1 MNSSRFLH
9 DFTFFGYSLN
19 QFLGKKFLKLICR
32 CLRPQSS
39 HQVFYPCNEQIV
51 RGSFISK
58 ELPSPSLPWK
68 IPLFAKC
75 PKLQTKTIYLPLQT
89 HISTCMLNVFICKPP
104 KREFTPRSLF
114 CRSGNKAQPC
124 SLSALFGPP
133 ISLSAL
139 LNTSPSISVCYAKMK
154 ESSGKIKAY
163 CYGYLASDKRDNMN
177 ATVIFSRNKYVFHR
191 GNKLI

>member
-1 MNSSRFLH
+1 MNSSRFH
-9 DFTFFGYSLN
+9 FFGSSLN

-51 RGSFISK
+51 RSSFISK
-58 ELPSPSLPWK
+58 ELSSPSLPWK

-133 ISLSAL
+133 SLSLPFLILHHLSVCVMQRWRKTLEKLKHIAMGIWHL
-139 LNTSPSISVCYAKMK
+139 TKEIIGMRLWYFLETNTSF
-154 ESSGKIKAY
+154 
-163 CYGYLASDKRDNMN
+163 
-177 ATVIFSRNKYVFHR
+177 TVETNLS
-191 GNKLI
+191 NKL

>member
-1 MNSSRFLH
+1 MNSSRFH
-9 DFTFFGYSLN
+9 FFGSSLN

-51 RGSFISK
+51 RSSFISK
-58 ELPSPSLPWK
+58 ELSSPSLPEK
-68 IPLFAKC
+68 FHCLQNVPNSKPRLF
-75 PKLQTKTIYLPLQT
+75 IYPYRP
-89 HISTCMLNVFICKPP
+89 IFPPACWTCLYVNPP

-133 ISLSAL
+133 SLSLPFLILHHLSVCVMQRWRKTLEKLKHIAMGIWHL
-139 LNTSPSISVCYAKMK
+139 TKEIIGMRLWYFLETNTSF
-154 ESSGKIKAY
+154 
-163 CYGYLASDKRDNMN
+163 
-177 ATVIFSRNKYVFHR
+177 TVETNLP
-191 GNKLI
+191 NKL